1 MNTEEKNKIIELYE
15 EALLERNPFI
25 RKLRLAFC
33 LTLAEDLELLKEL
46 GKL

>member
-1 MNTEEKNKIIELYE
+1 MNEEERRELILMYE
-15 EALLERNPFI
+15 DACKEKHPLI
-25 RKLRLAFC
+25 RKLRIAFC